1 MTRVGI
7 RLMAGLI
14 ILLLV
19 FAGTTGCKRVVESSS
34 QMSGT
39 QLVEK
44 GQTPRLE
51 IPEADWEPQFFEALG
66 ERIKQVNLSSLRTLL
81 LPENDLEVRFWYD
94 ARPDLINGFVI
105 RRSASRWSGIEVRQT
120 RNRQPSE
127 VKTEALPVPKSGWD
141 AAWAK
146 LVAAGILTL
155 PDASEL
161 GCNAPSFDTVAYVI
175 ETNVDGVYRT
185 YRYSNPMHAECDE
198 AKRIILIEE
207 IFGEEFASTAART
220 RKGSTGLSGAWMT
233 S

>member
-1 MTRVGI
+1 MMSKIGRRAIFVLVLVLVGTCI
-7 RLMAGLI
+7 VTGLLI
-14 ILLLV
+14 HHKNPAQRGSPTASDPNQDADRI
-19 FAGTTGCKRVVESSS
+19 
-34 QMSGT
+34 
-39 QLVEK
+39 
-44 GQTPRLE
+44 QTSN
-51 IPEADWEPQFFEALG
+51 ASWEPSFFLALD
-66 ERIKQVNLSSLRTLL
+66 ERTQKVNLASLRTIA
-81 LPENDLEVRFWYD
+81 LPDQDLEVRFWYD

-105 RRSASRWSGIEVRQT
+105 RRSANRWSGIEVRQI
-120 RNRQPSE
+120 RNRQPFE

-141 AAWAK
+141 SAWAK

-207 IFGEEFASTAART
+207 ILGEEFAFDS
-220 RKGSTGLSGAWMT
+220 SQD
-233 S
+233 